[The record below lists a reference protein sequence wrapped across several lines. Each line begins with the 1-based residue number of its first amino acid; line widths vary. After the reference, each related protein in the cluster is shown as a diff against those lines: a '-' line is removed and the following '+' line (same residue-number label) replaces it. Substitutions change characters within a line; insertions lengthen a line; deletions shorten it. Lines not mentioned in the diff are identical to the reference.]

1 MEELV
6 EPFQI
11 ARREINSLLPGKEKI
26 VEEEAQR

>member
-6 EPFQI
+6 ELFQI
-11 ARREINSLLPGKEKI
+11 ARREINSPIPGKEKI